1 MAITNTSEHLT
12 LAWSDVL
19 SHREPD
25 QVPEIASRLA
35 SAGVTPDMTA
45 TALADS
51 GEMLASRMES
61 GDPGWEQDYGGM
73 LGVALLAGEVS
84 AQAAFRVSQASN
96 VRSGAVNA
104 LLDEYSAVFVASQ
117 LGISRQKV
125 YEIGRAASKPHR
137 GRR

>member
-1 MAITNTSEHLT
+1 MAITNAPEQLT
-12 LAWSDVL
+12 HAWADVL
-19 SHREPD
+19 SYREPD
-25 QVPEIASRLA
+25 QVPEIANRLA
-35 SAGVTPDMTA
+35 SAGVTPEMA
-45 TALADS
+45 AMALADS
-51 GEMLASRMES
+51 GEMLAQRMES
-61 GDPGWEQDYGGM
+61 GDTGWEQDFGGM

-84 AQAAFRVSQASN
+84 AQAAFRVSQASK

-125 YEIGRAASKPHR
+125 YEIGRAASRPHR